1 MFEAKVRF
9 LDSTQQKRNLTVVHE
24 QSNIK
29 VTSPDF
35 TIQEKSD
42 DQLKKE
48 VWEVMKKAMEVWNIK

>member
-1 MFEAKVRF
+1 MFEVRFRF
-9 LDSTQQKRNLTVVHE
+9 LDSTQNKRNLTVVHQ

-42 DQLKKE
+42 DELKKE
-48 VWEVMKKAMEVWNIK
+48 VWEVMKKAMEIWSIK

>member
-1 MFEAKVRF
+1 MFEAKIRY
-9 LDSTQQKRNLTVVHE
+9 LDAPPSKRNLTVIHQ

-29 VTSPDF
+29 ITSPDF